1 MLLYV
6 GLLYLIAGFAGEDDQ
21 LAYHVGATEVD
32 TGGGLGIA
40 VLLGQSYGLG
50 EWDGGRQLV
59 EDVVERATEYRLN
72 LEYLVARVAQVVD
85 GADDGQSGS
94 HIGLKAIDDATL
106 QRRVLQSDIALIV

>member
-32 TGGGLGIA
+32 TGVGLRIA

-59 EDVVERATEYRLN
+59 EDVVERATEHRLN
-72 LEYLVARVAQVVD
+72 LEYLVA
-85 GADDGQSGS
+85 
-94 HIGLKAIDDATL
+94 
-106 QRRVLQSDIALIV
+106 